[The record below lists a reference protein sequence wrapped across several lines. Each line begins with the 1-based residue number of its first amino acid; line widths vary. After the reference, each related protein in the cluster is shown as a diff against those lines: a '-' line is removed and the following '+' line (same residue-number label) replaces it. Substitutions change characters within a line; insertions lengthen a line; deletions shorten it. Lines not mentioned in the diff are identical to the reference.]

1 MKVLYFDCFAG
12 IAGDMTVA
20 ALIELGLP
28 LEVLRKEL
36 AVLPLSGYTLESSKV
51 ERHGVAG
58 TSFKVNLTEAD
69 QPHRHYSGIA
79 KMIDESPLAPR
90 VKELAQR
97 IFRRLAEAEAA
108 VHGVPLERVHFHEVG
123 AVDSIV
129 DIVGTAIGLDY
140 LGVEAVYASGLPY
153 GRGFVQTAHG
163 KLPVP
168 APATAKLMEGIPL
181 TADIGE
187 GERVTPTGAAIIA
200 ALAEGFGPPPA
211 LTPLATGY
219 GAGEKDFP
227 ELPNLLRVLL
237 AEKEGEKGCQEV
249 LVLET
254 HIDDM
259 NPEIFGFL
267 MERLLE
273 AGALDVAFSPLQ
285 MKKNR
290 PATRLTVIADPSDLE
305 KLSALILSESTAIG
319 LRYYPA
325 SRVTSARRLE
335 TRSTTLGEVAVKV
348 LETGRVTPEYDSCRK
363 IALDKGIPLI
373 EVYRTVE
380 RECGKA

>member
-1 MKVLYFDCFAG
+1 M
-12 IAGDMTVA
+12 
-20 ALIELGLP
+20 
-28 LEVLRKEL
+28 
-36 AVLPLSGYTLESSKV
+36 
-51 ERHGVAG
+51 
-58 TSFKVNLTEAD
+58 
-69 QPHRHYSGIA
+69 
-79 KMIDESPLAPR
+79 
-90 VKELAQR
+90 
-97 IFRRLAEAEAA
+97 
-108 VHGVPLERVHFHEVG
+108 HFHEVG

-168 APATAKLMEGIPL
+168 APATAKLMEGLPL

-187 GERVTPTGAAIIA
+187 GERVTPTGAAIVA
-200 ALAEGFGPPPA
+200 ALAERFGPPPA

-290 PATRLTVIADPSDLE
+290 PATRLTVIADPADLE

>member
-28 LEVLRKEL
+28 LETLREQL
-36 AVLPLSGYTLESSKV
+36 ALLPLSGYTLASSKV

-58 TSFKVNLTEAD
+58 TSFKVTLTETD

-79 KMIDESPLAPR
+79 AMIENSALKPR

-97 IFRRLAEAEAA
+97 IFLRLAQAEAA
-108 VHGVPLERVHFHEVG
+108 VHGVELERVHFHEVG
-123 AVDSIV
+123 ALDSIV
-129 DIVGTAIGLDY
+129 DIVGCAIGLDY
-140 LGVEAVYASGLPY
+140 LGVEQVYASGLPY

-163 KLPVP
+163 RLPVP
-168 APATAKLMEGIPL
+168 APATARLMEGIPL

-187 GERVTPTGAAIIA
+187 GERVTPTGAAIVA

-211 LTPLATGY
+211 MTPTATGY
-219 GAGEKDFP
+219 GAGTRDFP
-227 ELPNLLRVLL
+227 ELPNLLRLVL
-237 AEKEGEKGCQEV
+237 GESDAPGNREEV

-259 NPEIFGFL
+259 NPELFGFL
-267 MERLLE
+267 MERLLQ

-290 PATRLTVIADPSDLE
+290 PATRVTVIAKPGDLE
-305 KLSALILSESTAIG
+305 ALSALVLSESTAIG

-325 SRVTSARRLE
+325 RRITLE
-335 TRSTTLGEVAVKV
+335 RRGELRQTTLGPVQVKV
-348 LETGRVTPEYDSCRK
+348 LGNGRVVPEFEACRE
-363 IALDKGIPLI
+363 IALAQGVPLI
-373 EVYRTVE
+373 EVYRIVE
-380 RECGKA
+380 RECSKG